1 MSGGSPRLPLA
12 TFPALKYPEI
22 VPELQ
27 KIPLEEGKLAADRG
41 FFSSLLDNPKSG
53 SWIERQT

>member
-41 FFSSLLDNPKSG
+41 FFSSLLVHLAGIDDSV
-53 SWIERQT
+53 R

>member
-41 FFSSLLDNPKSG
+41 FFSSLLVA
-53 SWIERQT
+53 